1 MSLAGSLED
10 LGLGDILQ
18 IISLSRKS
26 GVLAIRSGPGEGQI
40 VFRDGRVVGAFC
52 KGGPADLASLLVA
65 AGAVDER
72 GFAAAA
78 RAAREAGTDVVREL
92 AARGAVT
99 AERIDALRRAAIE
112 RAAFTMFGWPTGEFS
127 FEVCDALDGL
137 DPALCVEPG
146 LDVQYLAMEGARL
159 RDEESREVVTRADRL
174 DPASFADLG
183 EELRS
188 DEPEVS
194 PAPTDDLE
202 LELVAEPLHED
213 GEPLAAIAE
222 PLAWEDDGADV
233 APWAELEA
241 VAEPEPAPASVAADT
256 AERIALA
263 VAERLAESPAFDAL
277 AAPPVAR
284 PESPEAPSA
293 ATAGARSAT
302 PVVVVDPDLAVLE
315 WVKASLRDAFE
326 RVHIFQ
332 KTELAI
338 ARIRQYLVH
347 RKTPVV
353 AISDRAPPDPVSGV
367 EGATAIVARLKAQ
380 APRMRV
386 LLLAETGAD
395 ALGADGVLA
404 RPPEAEL
411 HDPRRRAGLRE
422 RGEALRRA
430 VLEHGADAPERRAL
444 RAEPPP
450 LGRLKQVSAELREAV
465 PRGEI
470 IPVVLRFAAE
480 HFSRVAL
487 FLVRDDLAVGMAQ
500 LGLPKAGGPD
510 DAELRDLA
518 IPADESAWFREV
530 FARRASVRGPAR
542 DPGDRA
548 LARLLGDRV
557 PPEAYVAPLESGDRV
572 VALLYADNLPGAD
585 PLCDAEAL
593 EVILHEAGL
602 ALDRAALERQLA
614 EFEAD

>member
-26 GVLAIRSGPGEGQI
+26 GVLAIRSGPGDGQI

-52 KGGPADLASLLVA
+52 KGGPTDLAGLLVA
-65 AGAVDER
+65 AGVIDER
-72 GFAAAA
+72 AFAAAA
-78 RAAREAGTDVVREL
+78 RAARDAGTDVVREL
-92 AARGAVT
+92 AARGAVA

-159 RDEESREVVTRADRL
+159 RDEESREVVARVDHL

-183 EELRS
+183 EELRF
-188 DEPEVS
+188 DELEVS
-194 PAPTDDLE
+194 PARADDLE
-202 LELVAEPLHED
+202 LELAAELVHED

-222 PLAWEDDGADV
+222 PLPWEDEGADA

-241 VAEPEPAPASVAADT
+241 VAEPAPPPAVADT

-263 VAERLAESPAFDAL
+263 VAERFTESPAFDAL
-277 AAPPVAR
+277 AATPVAR
-284 PESPEAPSA
+284 AESPEAPSA

-302 PVVVVDPDLAVLE
+302 PVVVVDPELAVLE
-315 WVKASLRDAFE
+315 WVKGSLRDAFE

-347 RKTPVV
+347 RKTPLV
-353 AISDRAPPDPVSGV
+353 AISDRAPPDSVSGV

-395 ALGADGVLA
+395 ALGADGLLA
-404 RPPEAEL
+404 RPPDAEL
-411 HDPRRRAGLRE
+411 HDPRRRAALRQ

-430 VLEHGADAPERRAL
+430 PREH
-444 RAEPPP
+444 RAE
-450 LGRLKQVSAELREAV
+450 
-465 PRGEI
+465 
-470 IPVVLRFAAE
+470 
-480 HFSRVAL
+480 
-487 FLVRDDLAVGMAQ
+487 
-500 LGLPKAGGPD
+500 
-510 DAELRDLA
+510 
-518 IPADESAWFREV
+518 
-530 FARRASVRGPAR
+530 
-542 DPGDRA
+542 
-548 LARLLGDRV
+548 
-557 PPEAYVAPLESGDRV
+557 
-572 VALLYADNLPGAD
+572 
-585 PLCDAEAL
+585 
-593 EVILHEAGL
+593 
-602 ALDRAALERQLA
+602 
-614 EFEAD
+614 

>member
-52 KGGPADLASLLVA
+52 KGGPTDLAGMLVA
-65 AGAVDER
+65 AGALAER
-72 GFAAAA
+72 DFAAAA
-78 RAAREAGTDVVREL
+78 RAARDAGTDVVSEL
-92 AARGAVT
+92 AERGLVDAARVD
-99 AERIDALRRAAIE
+99 ELRRAQIE
-112 RAAFTMFGWPTGEFS
+112 RAAFTMFAWPTGEFS
-127 FEVCDALDGL
+127 FEVCDGLDGV

-159 RDEESREVVTRADRL
+159 RDEESRDPVTRADPL
-174 DPASFADLG
+174 DPTSFADLG

-188 DEPEVS
+188 DELEIRGEPAEEV
-194 PAPTDDLE
+194 E
-202 LELVAEPLHED
+202 LELIAEPVHDD
-213 GEPLAAIAE
+213 GEAVAALAE
-222 PLAWEDDGADV
+222 PLAWDDDADA
-233 APWAELEA
+233 APWPELEA
-241 VAEPEPAPASVAADT
+241 VAEPAPPSTAAET

-263 VAERLAESPAFDAL
+263 VAERLAEAPAL
-277 AAPPVAR
+277 AAPPAAGAVAVGQR
-284 PESPEAPSA
+284 PPPPAA
-293 ATAGARSAT
+293 ATAGVRSTT
-302 PVVVVDPDLAVLE
+302 PVVVLDPELAVLE

-347 RKTPVV
+347 RKAPLV

-367 EGATAIVARLKAQ
+367 GDSSAIVARLKAQ

-386 LLLAETGAD
+386 LLLAEAGAP
-395 ALGADGVLA
+395 AGEADGVLA

-411 HDPRRRAGLRE
+411 HDPRRAAALRQ

-430 VLEHGADAPERRAL
+430 VVQHGADAAERRPA

-470 IPVVLRFAAE
+470 IPVVLHFAAE
-480 HFSRVAL
+480 HFARVAL

-500 LGLPKAGGPD
+500 LGLPRCGGPD
-510 DAELRDLA
+510 DAALRDLA
-518 IPADESAWFREV
+518 IPADEPAWFREV
-530 FARRASVRGPAR
+530 FARRASVRGPVR
-542 DPGDRA
+542 DAGDRA
-548 LARLLGDRV
+548 LARLLGDRL

-572 VALLYADNLPGAD
+572 VALLYADNLPGGE
-585 PLCDAEAL
+585 PLRDAEAL